1 MRAGKSL
8 ENGKSTMNDEVLI
21 TECCNV
27 MQSILSER
35 PVENTIDYDS
45 VDGDSD
51 SSWVSWTVAYGN
63 CSSCQEWSRLY

>member
-1 MRAGKSL
+1 
-8 ENGKSTMNDEVLI
+8 MNDEVLI

-27 MQSILSER
+27 R

-45 VDGDSD
+45 IDGDSD
-51 SSWVSWTVAYGN
+51 SSWVSWTVVYGN